1 MPVAA
6 KLAAAP
12 EKAPA
17 PAAVP
22 EAPAD
27 AGVPTPKSYTFTKN
41 VGRYVAE
48 PAEPEELLELDR
60 PRVTRR

>member
-12 EKAPA
+12 EKALA

-22 EAPAD
+22 GAPAD
-27 AGVPTPKSYTFTKN
+27 AGVPTPKSYAFTKN

-48 PAEPEELLELDR
+48 PAEPEEPLELDR
-60 PRVTRR
+60 PRVTWR

>member
-27 AGVPTPKSYTFTKN
+27 AGVPAPGSYTFMKN

-48 PAEPEELLELDR
+48 QAEPGEPLADR